1 MFIGIL
7 LIIGGIW
14 LTRNGNQILNQQK
27 RDWIASLENE
37 RNMIDNALIQIDIQR
52 RHSVEGLEVMS
63 DRISRNEQSERDR
76 EESVLRDF
84 KRMLY
89 IH

>member
-27 RDWIASLENE
+27 RDWIAHLEIE
-37 RNMIDNALIQIDIQR
+37 RKMIDNALNQIDIQR

-63 DRISRNEQSERDR
+63 DRISRNVESGKDR
-76 EESVLRDF
+76 EESILRDF
-84 KRMLY
+84 KRMFR
-89 IH
+89 IQ